1 MPSFGSFRTVHSL
14 LPRPR
19 TSAPSATASG
29 RPHSRGQ
36 LRLFPSAL
44 RLLPASGTEKGGRTE
59 TRWVRRRDTEKGR
72 GPGSLHLALRVGRA
86 EGKKGRSR
94 GGPKKVARDKS
105 RQRGEGCA
113 RPLRRLPARLCAP
126 AQSGRERGGR
136 DLLLRLR
143 RGRSEARFLA
153 VREAS
158 AFQRPQHACA
168 RLSLTLGKVVNC
180 GPLSTSAFSWLL

>member
-126 AQSGRERGGR
+126 AQSGRERGGEICFCACVEVG
-136 DLLLRLR
+136 LR
-143 RGRSEARFLA
+143 RGFSPCGRRARSRGPSTRARDF
-153 VREAS
+153 
-158 AFQRPQHACA
+158 
-168 RLSLTLGKVVNC
+168 
-180 GPLSTSAFSWLL
+180 PLLWER